1 MERKLEYLLDS
12 GHTLNMFEIQK
23 YLNKIFQKDEYFH
36 SKIHCLTLD
45 LYPAL
50 QNCEQYLF

>member
-1 MERKLEYLLDS
+1 MARKLEYLLEC

-45 LYPAL
+45 LPCTAEL
-50 QNCEQYLF
+50 